1 MKKLIISS
9 ISLLA
14 AIAFF
19 SLPFVSCNN
28 APEKQVGLQLYT
40 LRDSMN
46 SNPVA
51 TIEEVGKVGYRIV
64 EAAGYRDG
72 KFYGMTPVEFK
83 ALCDKNGLNFLSS
96 HTGMPAPDSANW
108 ASTMAW
114 WDTCIAAHIE
124 AGVKYIVQPWMGD
137 TAYKSLAG
145 LNNYIAYFNAVG
157 EKCNAKGIRFGYH
170 NHDREFQKIDS
181 VVIYD
186 HMLQNTDPAKVF
198 FQMDLWWIT
207 VGGANPVEY
216 FTKYPGRFELWHV
229 KDELEIGASGKMDFK
244 PIFEN
249 AALSGM
255 KYYIVEQEAFATTP
269 FEGIKASID
278 FLLNAPYVKQ

>member
-9 ISLLA
+9 ISLLVVA
-14 AIAFF
+14 VFF
-19 SLPFVSCNN
+19 SMSFVSCDK

-40 LRDSMN
+40 LRDSMSN
-46 SNPVA
+46 NPVA
-51 TIEEVGKVGYRIV
+51 TIEEVARVGYKIV

-83 ALCDKNGLNFLSS
+83 ALCEKNGLNFLSS
-96 HTGMPAPDSANW
+96 HTGMAAPDSANW
-108 ASTMAW
+108 ERTMAW
-114 WDTCIAAHIE
+114 WDTCIAAHVE

-137 TAYKSLAG
+137 TAYKSMAG
-145 LNNYIAYFNAVG
+145 LQNYVAYFSAVG

-186 HMLQNTDPAKVF
+186 YMLQNTDAAKVF
-198 FQMDLWWIT
+198 FQIDLWWIT

-269 FEGIKASID
+269 FEGIKASYD
-278 FLLNAPYVKQ
+278 FLINAPYVKQ